1 MQLLFDCP
9 WYFILLCLLAGA
21 LYSAALYW
29 KGFFGAKKGKAI
41 TDKEGGQKNFPA
53 KLRIFKSSDSRDN
66 SDDMPRWARIAM
78 PVLRF
83 LSVSLI
89 AFLLMA
95 PLIKRHVATH
105 EKPLIV
111 VAVDNSESIT
121 REGENNPS
129 LMAPGPTWSQL
140 KKKYEVVFDTF
151 GGKTT
156 DIAAEL
162 DNISNRYAARNLGAV
177 VLASDGIYN
186 QGQHPA
192 NVAPRLAVPIYTI
205 ALGDTTHRPDAAV
218 ADIRYNQVV
227 YLDNQFPIEVTLRAS
242 MLRGQQATLS
252 VACEGRQ
259 LYSKSITFSD
269 NDFSTTETIILSA
282 DKPGLKKYNISVSP
296 CHGEVTT
303 ANNSRSIAIEVI
315 DGHQKIAILANAP
328 HPDITAIRQALATN
342 PHYETDLFLAE
353 ELEQLTPQKLAA
365 YSLVILHNLPSAN
378 HPKLQL
384 SSTQPTLYIV
394 GAATDLARFNALRSG
409 LEIVAK
415 AKKTDEVSA
424 QHSNA
429 FSLFSFDEE
438 VCRTIEQLPPLS
450 APFGTYKPSGDLQSL
465 FTARVGTLATDRPLI
480 AFCQQ
485 EGVRH
490 GFVVGE
496 GLWRWRL
503 HDYLITSSHRN
514 FDMLMDKMVVYTSLQ
529 ASHDRF
535 RVTVPHIL
543 LDNEPVT
550 LLGELYN
557 DNFEPVNTP
566 EALVTLSFR
575 PDGDQVGPG
584 ANYGAAAVNS
594 QFTTSQKREQKPSS
608 LELCRAQETST
619 KLIHNSQKGT
629 STTYAF
635 NRSGTG
641 YTLPL
646 GTLAPGRYHY
656 AATTT
661 FNGHKYD
668 AAGDFIVQEASLEQA
683 TLVADHALL
692 NTLSQTTGAQMLYPN
707 QIDQLQKFLDQR
719 DDLKTLIQSQTRY
732 TSLLDLLPVFLLI
745 LLLLTAEW
753 FLRKY
758 FFKP

>member
-29 KGFFGAKKGKAI
+29 KGFLGAKKGKAV
-41 TDKEGGQKNFPA
+41 TDREGGQKIFPA

-111 VAVDNSESIT
+111 VAVDASESVKSGVTANSQFSIL
-121 REGENNPS
+121 N
-129 LMAPGPTWSQL
+129 SQL
-140 KKKYEVVFDTF
+140 KKYEVVFDTF

-227 YLDNQFPIEVTLRAS
+227 YLDNLFPIEVTLRAS
-242 MLRGQQATLS
+242 MLRGQQATLAVS
-252 VACEGRQ
+252 CDGRQ
-259 LYSKSITFSD
+259 LFSKAVTFSD
-269 NDFSTTETIILSA
+269 NDFATTETIMLPA

-296 CHGEVTT
+296 CRGEVTT
-303 ANNSRSIAIEVI
+303 ANNVRSVAVEVI

-328 HPDITAIRQALATN
+328 HPDIAAMRQALAAS
-342 PHYETDLFLAE
+342 PHYETELFVSDQLDR
-353 ELEQLTPQKLAA
+353 LTPQQLAP

-384 SSTQPTLYIV
+384 PKTQPTLYIV
-394 GAATDLARFNALRSG
+394 GNSTDLARFNALHNG

-424 QHSNA
+424 QHSNT
-429 FSLFSFDEE
+429 FSLFSLDEE

-450 APFGTYKPSGDLQSL
+450 APFGTYKPSGNLQSL
-465 FTARVGTLATDRPLI
+465 FTARVGNLATDRPLI

-529 ASHDRF
+529 ASRDRF

-566 EALVTLSFR
+566 EASVTLSFR
-575 PDGDQVGPG
+575 PDDESPRHLKDSLPSKSMNGELSNDDSRPQVTDHR
-584 ANYGAAAVNS
+584 S
-594 QFTTSQKREQKPSS
+594 QITDHRSQ
-608 LELCRAQETST
+608 
-619 KLIHNSQKGT
+619 IT

>member
-29 KGFFGAKKGKAI
+29 KGFLGAKKGKAV

-111 VAVDNSESIT
+111 VAVDASESVKSGATANSQFSIL
-121 REGENNPS
+121 N
-129 LMAPGPTWSQL
+129 SQL
-140 KKKYEVVFDTF
+140 KKYEVVFDTF

-227 YLDNQFPIEVTLRAS
+227 YLDNLFPIEVTLRAS
-242 MLRGQQATLS
+242 MLRGQQATLAVS
-252 VACEGRQ
+252 CDGRQ
-259 LYSKSITFSD
+259 LFSKAVTFSD
-269 NDFSTTETIILSA
+269 NDFATTETIMLPA

-296 CHGEVTT
+296 CRGEVTT
-303 ANNSRSIAIEVI
+303 ANNVRSVAVEVI

-328 HPDITAIRQALATN
+328 HPDIAAMRQALAAS
-342 PHYETDLFLAE
+342 PHYETELFVSDQLDR
-353 ELEQLTPQKLAA
+353 LTPQQLAP
-365 YSLVILHNLPSAN
+365 YSLIILHNLPSAN

-384 SSTQPTLYIV
+384 PKTQPTLYIV
-394 GAATDLARFNALRSG
+394 GNSTDLARFNALHNG

-429 FSLFSFDEE
+429 FSLFSLDEE

-450 APFGTYKPSGDLQSL
+450 APFGTYKPSGNLQSL
-465 FTARVGTLATDRPLI
+465 FTARVGNLATDRPLI

-485 EGVRH
+485 EGVRY

-503 HDYLITSSHRN
+503 HDFLLTDSHRD
-514 FDMLMDKMVVYTSLQ
+514 FAMLMDKMVVYTSLQ
-529 ASHDRF
+529 ASRDRF

-566 EALVTLSFR
+566 EASVTLSFR
-575 PDGDQVGPG
+575 PDGESPRHLKDSLPSKSMNGELSNDDSRPQVTDHR
-584 ANYGAAAVNS
+584 S
-594 QFTTSQKREQKPSS
+594 QITDHRSQ
-608 LELCRAQETST
+608 
-619 KLIHNSQKGT
+619 IT

-707 QIDQLQKFLDQR
+707 QIDQLQKLLDQR

>member
-29 KGFFGAKKGKAI
+29 IMNNEHKVMNNGSRHTHYSLFN
-41 TDKEGGQKNFPA
+41 THHSEGVPH
-53 KLRIFKSSDSRDN
+53 
-66 SDDMPRWARIAM
+66 WARIAM

-121 REGENNPS
+121 REGENNTS

-140 KKKYEVVFDTF
+140 KKYEVVFDTF

-252 VACEGRQ
+252 VSCDGHQ
-259 LYSKSITFSD
+259 LFSKAVTFSD

-575 PDGDQVGPG
+575 PDDESPRHLKD
-584 ANYGAAAVNS
+584 S
-594 QFTTSQKREQKPSS
+594 LPSKS
-608 LELCRAQETST
+608 
-619 KLIHNSQKGT
+619 

>member
-29 KGFFGAKKGKAI
+29 IMNNEHKVMNNGSRHTHYSLFN
-41 TDKEGGQKNFPA
+41 THHSEGV
-53 KLRIFKSSDSRDN
+53 
-66 SDDMPRWARIAM
+66 PRWARIAM

-140 KKKYEVVFDTF
+140 KKYEVVFDTF

-177 VLASDGIYN
+177 ILASDGIYN

-227 YLDNQFPIEVTLRAS
+227 YLDNLFPIEVTLRAS
-242 MLRGQQATLS
+242 MLRGQQATLAVS
-252 VACEGRQ
+252 CDGRQ
-259 LYSKSITFSD
+259 LFSKAVTFSD
-269 NDFSTTETIILSA
+269 NDFSTTETIILPA

-328 HPDITAIRQALATN
+328 HPDIAAMRQALAAS
-342 PHYETDLFLAE
+342 PHYETELFVSDQLDRLTSQQLA
-353 ELEQLTPQKLAA
+353 P
-365 YSLVILHNLPSAN
+365 YSLIILHNLPSAN

-384 SSTQPTLYIV
+384 PKTQPTLYIV
-394 GAATDLARFNALRSG
+394 GNSTDLARFNALHSG

-429 FSLFSFDEE
+429 FSLFSLDEE

-450 APFGTYKPSGDLQSL
+450 APFGTYKPSGNLQSL
-465 FTARVGTLATDRPLI
+465 FTARVGNLATDRPLI

-485 EGVRH
+485 EGVRY

-503 HDYLITSSHRN
+503 HDFLLTDSHRD
-514 FDMLMDKMVVYTSLQ
+514 FDMLIDKMVVYTSLQ
-529 ASHDRF
+529 ASRDRF

-557 DNFEPVNTP
+557 DNFEPINTP
-566 EALVTLSFR
+566 EASVTLSFR
-575 PDGDQVGPG
+575 PDDESPRHLKDSLPSKSMNGELSNDDSRPQVTDHR
-584 ANYGAAAVNS
+584 S
-594 QFTTSQKREQKPSS
+594 QITDHRSQ
-608 LELCRAQETST
+608 
-619 KLIHNSQKGT
+619 IT

-707 QIDQLQKFLDQR
+707 QIDQLQKLLDQR

>member
-29 KGFFGAKKGKAI
+29 IMNNEHKVMNNGSRHTHYSLFN
-41 TDKEGGQKNFPA
+41 THHSEGVPH
-53 KLRIFKSSDSRDN
+53 
-66 SDDMPRWARIAM
+66 WARIAM

-121 REGENNPS
+121 KEGENNPS

-151 GGKTT
+151 GDKTT

-162 DNISNRYAARNLGAV
+162 ESISNRYAARNLGAV

-205 ALGDTTHRPDAAV
+205 ALGDTTHRPDAAI

-259 LYSKSITFSD
+259 LFSKAVTFSD
-269 NDFSTTETIILSA
+269 NDFSTTETIILQADQMGSGA
-282 DKPGLKKYNISVSP
+282 DKGAGSTTKSGLRRYTVSISP
-296 CHGEVTT
+296 CRGEVTT

-365 YSLVILHNLPSAN
+365 YSLVILHNLPSAS
-378 HPKLQL
+378 HTKLQL
-384 SSTQPTLYIV
+384 PKNQPALFIV
-394 GAATDLARFNALRSG
+394 GSGTDLARFNALRSG

-429 FSLFSFDEE
+429 FTLFTIDEE
-438 VCRTIEQLPPLS
+438 VCRTIEQLPPLA

-465 FTARVGTLATDRPLI
+465 FTARMGTLATDRPLI

-490 GFVVGE
+490 GFIVGE
-496 GLWRWRL
+496 GIWRWRL

-529 ASHDRF
+529 ASRDRF

-550 LLGELYN
+550 LQGELYN
-557 DNFEPVNTP
+557 DNFEPINTP
-566 EALVTLSFR
+566 EASVTITCR
-575 PDGDQVGPG
+575 PEREDK
-584 ANYGAAAVNS
+584 AADAQAAKAS
-594 QFTTSQKREQKPSS
+594 TS
-608 LELCRAQETST
+608 
-619 KLIHNSQKGT
+619 
-629 STTYAF
+629 TYAF

-641 YTLPL
+641 YTLLL

-668 AAGDFIVQEASLEQA
+668 AVGDFIVQEASLEQA
-683 TLVADHALL
+683 TLVADHGLL
-692 NTLSQTTGAQMLYPN
+692 NTLSQTTGAQMLYPA
-707 QIDQLQKFLDQR
+707 QADELPKLLAQR

-753 FLRKY
+753 LLRKY

>member
-29 KGFFGAKKGKAI
+29 KGFFRVKKGKAV
-41 TDKEGGQKNFPA
+41 TDKENRQGGGSFPA
-53 KLRIFKSSDSRDN
+53 KLRIFKSLDSRDN
-66 SDDMPRWARIAM
+66 NDDMPRWARIAM

-111 VAVDNSESIT
+111 VAVDASESVKSGATANSQFSIL
-121 REGENNPS
+121 N
-129 LMAPGPTWSQL
+129 SQL
-140 KKKYEVVFDTF
+140 KKYEVVFDTF

-227 YLDNQFPIEVTLRAS
+227 YLDNLFPIEVTLRAS
-242 MLRGQQATLS
+242 MLRGQQATLAVS
-252 VACEGRQ
+252 CDGRQ
-259 LYSKSITFSD
+259 LFSKAVTFSD
-269 NDFSTTETIILSA
+269 NDFSTTETIILPA

-303 ANNSRSIAIEVI
+303 ANNVRSVAVEVI
-315 DGHQKIAILANAP
+315 DGHQKIAILTNAP
-328 HPDITAIRQALATN
+328 HPDIAAMRQALAAS
-342 PHYETDLFLAE
+342 PHYETELFVSDQLDR
-353 ELEQLTPQKLAA
+353 LTPQQLAP
-365 YSLVILHNLPSAN
+365 YSLIILHNLPSAN

-384 SSTQPTLYIV
+384 PKTQPTLYIV
-394 GAATDLARFNALRSG
+394 GNSTDLARFNALHNG
-409 LEIVAK
+409 LEIVSK

-429 FSLFSFDEE
+429 FSLFSLDEE

-465 FTARVGTLATDRPLI
+465 FTARVGNLATDRPLI

-485 EGVRH
+485 EGVRY

-503 HDYLITSSHRN
+503 HDFLLTDSHRD
-514 FDMLMDKMVVYTSLQ
+514 FDMLIDKMVVYTSLQ
-529 ASHDRF
+529 ASRDRF

-550 LLGELYN
+550 ILGELYN

-566 EALVTLSFR
+566 EASVTLSFR
-575 PDGDQVGPG
+575 PDNESPRHLKD
-584 ANYGAAAVNS
+584 S
-594 QFTTSQKREQKPSS
+594 LPSKS
-608 LELCRAQETST
+608 
-619 KLIHNSQKGT
+619 

>member
-29 KGFFGAKKGKAI
+29 IMNNEHKVMNNGSRHTHYSLFN
-41 TDKEGGQKNFPA
+41 THHSEGV
-53 KLRIFKSSDSRDN
+53 
-66 SDDMPRWARIAM
+66 PRWARIAM

-111 VAVDNSESIT
+111 VAVDASESVKSGATANSQFSIL
-121 REGENNPS
+121 N
-129 LMAPGPTWSQL
+129 SQL
-140 KKKYEVVFDTF
+140 KKYEVVFDTF

-242 MLRGQQATLS
+242 MLRGQQATLAVS
-252 VACEGRQ
+252 CDGRQ
-259 LYSKSITFSD
+259 LFSKAVTFSD
-269 NDFSTTETIILSA
+269 NDFATTETIMLPA

-296 CHGEVTT
+296 CRGEMTT
-303 ANNSRSIAIEVI
+303 ANNVRSVAVEVI

-328 HPDITAIRQALATN
+328 HPDIAAMRQALAAS

-365 YSLVILHNLPSAN
+365 YSLVILHNLPSAS
-378 HPKLQL
+378 HTKLQL
-384 SSTQPTLYIV
+384 PKNQPALFIV
-394 GAATDLARFNALRSG
+394 GNSTDLARFNALHNG

-429 FSLFSFDEE
+429 FSLFSLDEE

-450 APFGTYKPSGDLQSL
+450 APFGTYKPSGNLQSL

-485 EGVRH
+485 EGVRY

-503 HDYLITSSHRN
+503 HDFLLTDSHRN

-529 ASHDRF
+529 ASRDRF

-543 LDNEPVT
+543 LDNEPAT

-566 EALVTLSFR
+566 EASVTLSFR
-575 PDGDQVGPG
+575 PDSESPRHLKDSLPSKSMNGELSNDDSRPQVTDHR
-584 ANYGAAAVNS
+584 S
-594 QFTTSQKREQKPSS
+594 QITDHRSQ
-608 LELCRAQETST
+608 
-619 KLIHNSQKGT
+619 IT

>member
-29 KGFFGAKKGKAI
+29 IMNNEHKVMNNGSRHTHYSLFN
-41 TDKEGGQKNFPA
+41 THHSEGV
-53 KLRIFKSSDSRDN
+53 
-66 SDDMPRWARIAM
+66 PRWARIAM

-121 REGENNPS
+121 REGGNNPS

-242 MLRGQQATLS
+242 MLRGQQATLAVS
-252 VACEGRQ
+252 CDGHQ
-259 LYSKSITFSD
+259 LFSKAVTFSD

-394 GAATDLARFNALRSG
+394 GSCTDLARFNALRSG

-429 FSLFSFDEE
+429 FSLFSLDEE

-465 FTARVGTLATDRPLI
+465 FTAHVGTLATDRPLI

-575 PDGDQVGPG
+575 PDVESPRHLKDSLPSKSMNGELSNDDSRPQVTDHR
-584 ANYGAAAVNS
+584 S
-594 QFTTSQKREQKPSS
+594 QVTDHRSQITDHR
-608 LELCRAQETST
+608 
-619 KLIHNSQKGT
+619 SQIT

-656 AATTT
+656 AAATT